1 MILPKD
7 HAKRFQ
13 LNDEVHARPPESL
26 ASPCAITYLA
36 LLSAGQRGE
45 DHRAIAQLANQ
56 HGVRPPSE
64 GASHYSQDFGNFRLK
79 WERHTEFSRLKV
91 IVPGSDGA
99 NFSKPAIDA
108 VPEDWVANLP
118 GETLVATH
126 VLLLPAPKRS
136 IDPEVL
142 AQDSFAGNWLIG
154 ASIGGGS
161 ATAYTDFRIHSD
173 GFSRLIAYD
182 KGLKPRQAGRMIQR
196 LLEIDT
202 YRMMALL
209 AFPVAREL
217 APRLSTQ
224 ERELAQIAN
233 TMSSNTSAEEPLL
246 LDRLTRLQSLIESG
260 HADTDYRFAAARA
273 YHSLVKRRID
283 ELREERLEGLQT
295 YQEFTERR
303 LMPAI
308 QTCNAVAARQEEL
321 SRRVAR
327 ATQLLS
333 TRVAV
338 TRERQNQQVLESMAR
353 RAKLQ
358 LRLQE
363 TVEGLSVA
371 AVTYYSVGLIG
382 YLAKALA
389 EAGLPINPAIMMGI
403 SIPIIA
409 GLVWYGVRRVRQ
421 AVTAD
426 DAKDGDVAM

>member
-1 MILPKD
+1 MILPQD
-7 HAKRFQ
+7 HPKRFQ
-13 LNDEVHARPPESL
+13 LNDEVHARPPEAL
-26 ASPCAITYLA
+26 TSPTSITYLA
-36 LLSAGQRGE
+36 LFAAGSRGE
-45 DHRAIAQLANQ
+45 DHRAIVELADK
-56 HGVRPPSE
+56 HGVTPPE
-64 GASHYSQDFGNFRLK
+64 TGVSHYSQDFGAFRLK

-91 IVPGSDGA
+91 IVPDSDGA
-99 NFSKPAIDA
+99 NFAKPAIQA
-108 VPEDWVANLP
+108 LPEDWVAALP
-118 GETLVATH
+118 GETMVATH
-126 VLLLPAPKRS
+126 VLLLPAPKKP
-136 IDPEVL
+136 IDPETL
-142 AQDSFAGNWLIG
+142 ANDAFGGNWLIG
-154 ASIGGGS
+154 SRVGGGA

-182 KGLKPRQAGRMIQR
+182 NGLKPRQAGRMIQR

-233 TMSSNTSAEEPLL
+233 AMSSNATAEEPML
-246 LDRLTRLQSLIESG
+246 LDRLTRLQSMIESG

-273 YHSLVKRRID
+273 YYDLVKRRIE

-308 QTCNAVAARQEEL
+308 QTCDAVAARQEEL

-338 TRERQNQQVLESMAR
+338 ARERQSQQVLQSMDR

-371 AVTYYSVGLIG
+371 AVTYYAVGLIG

-389 EAGLPINPAIMMGI
+389 EMGLPISPAVIMGI

-409 GLVWYGVRRVRQ
+409 GLVWYGVRRVRPSRCSRCRQ
-421 AVTAD
+421 PKPV
-426 DAKDGDVAM
+426 